1 MFLHSSLALMRAAIW
16 RSERWLCS
24 SATLDLRLRAR
35 VARDRV
41 TVLTEADEEDDV
53 SDERDE
59 VEAQARAQVEMA
71 CSTTAE
77 IAPRRP
83 PKTEDAED
91 DEDEDEL
98 EELTEGDLGR
108 SPR

>member
-1 MFLHSSLALMRAAIW
+1 M
-16 RSERWLCS
+16 CT

-35 VARDRV
+35 VARDLV
-41 TVLTEADEEDDV
+41 TVLNEADEEDDV
-53 SDERDE
+53 SEDKVE
-59 VEAQARAQVEMA
+59 VEAQARAQVAMA

-83 PKTEDAED
+83 PKTDDAE
-91 DEDEDEL
+91 EDEEL
-98 EELTEGDLGR
+98 EELTDGDLGR